1 MIYTADQLGDLA
13 VGDVIKSITFYP
25 TTSTLILSGGEIH
38 VYMASTTQSNYDAAF
53 EAVSVDYDNDGKADV
68 VISDPLADKK
78 QGEGENRGHPEDV
91 AMVAEE
97 MSAHRKR

>member
-1 MIYTADQLGDLA
+1 MD
-13 VGDVIKSITFYP
+13 DVKKATNFIGNRIEEVR
-25 TTSTLILSGGEIH
+25 LDIRE
-38 VYMASTTQSNYDAAF
+38 F
-53 EAVSVDYDNDGKADV
+53 ESVSVDYDNDGKADV